1 MLAIVRAVDIAPVS
15 IESMTSPPSI
25 QTTEKSRPGIPRGAL
40 SPYLLVKKSEHR
52 WNWYKKKIKMAE
64 TDLLI
69 FKKKIKMA
77 ETGPANLIN
86 NYLNSRY
93 WHL

>member
-1 MLAIVRAVDIAPVS
+1 
-15 IESMTSPPSI
+15 
-25 QTTEKSRPGIPRGAL
+25 
-40 SPYLLVKKSEHR
+40 
-52 WNWYKKKIKMAE
+52 MAE
-64 TDLLI
+64 TDMLI